1 MLIRCLPGRLALAKA
16 VDELPSPHGSFG
28 SATLMQKAGHVSIW
42 PKAQMGNPSTSRR
55 LILTLGLAIGDV
67 IVMPPYTG
75 RDADGVAQT
84 EAYHFMKCPTC
95 GEWFDMHD
103 LGQVLAHVHDAK
115 IEIVEVPMPPREKP
129 LQ

>member
-1 MLIRCLPGRLALAKA
+1 
-16 VDELPSPHGSFG
+16 
-28 SATLMQKAGHVSIW
+28 
-42 PKAQMGNPSTSRR
+42 
-55 LILTLGLAIGDV
+55 
-67 IVMPPYTG
+67 
-75 RDADGVAQT
+75 
-84 EAYHFMKCPTC
+84 MKCPGC